1 MKLLTLCVLAV
12 STLTL
17 GGCAS
22 MRAPVKLHPIEDPSK
37 PHWVEVDASRR
48 GVLIVPRP
56 DGKGFL
62 TCSEPSP
69 DIALSVVATLIAEV
83 KLTNP
88 NIDAKTQLEFS
99 QAVIDL
105 SKRSQTLLF
114 LRESML
120 RLCEQSLNQNL
131 SSDQVMTLYQEAM
144 KTALKMAEAELT
156 KQQADLAK
164 QLQNPAV
171 RDLWNQ
177 TFGVPAQ
184 DTAATPLRPDK
195 K

>member
-1 MKLLTLCVLAV
+1 MKLISLCVLAL
-12 STLTL
+12 STVFL

-22 MRAPVKLHPIEDPSK
+22 MLRAPVKVHPIEDPTK

-56 DGKGFL
+56 DGKGYL
-62 TCSEPSP
+62 VCSEPSP
-69 DIALSVVATLIAEV
+69 DIALSVAASLIAEV
-83 KLTNP
+83 KLANP
-88 NIDAKTQLEFS
+88 NIDAKTQLEFN

-114 LRESML
+114 LRESMF
-120 RLCEQSLNQNL
+120 RLCEQSINQNL
-131 SSDQVMTLYQEAM
+131 SSEQVMKLYEEAM

-171 RDLWNQ
+171 RDLWNR
-177 TFGVPAQ
+177 TFGPAEKES
-184 DTAATPLRPDK
+184 DK
-195 K
+195 P